1 MTISSTTRI
10 AGPFTGNGVTTT
22 FPFTYKVFSTADVQV
37 IRLTISTG
45 LETTLTIVT
54 DYTITLNGDQD
65 SNPGGN
71 IVLVAAL
78 SALYKLTATS
88 DIANLQPTDL
98 TNQGGFYP
106 EVITDALDRATI
118 QIQQLADQTDR
129 AIKIPISDGVLDM
142 TTPGTADR
150 ASKYFVYDASGL
162 PSVSSGSGTDTA
174 LRTDLANASVS
185 LAGSRLSGFRQTGTG
200 ATARTVDAKLKDT
213 VSVKDFGAVGDGT
226 TDDSAAIQAA
236 ITATIGTL
244 YFPRGTYRVN
254 TRLLINH
261 SNINLVGDGID
272 ATNIYYYYEQIKR
285 TNATAND
292 GLGTPAFE
300 QSQSLFGFKNS
311 AGVGTVIENV
321 GFSHMTLEYKATWS
335 IYDPAYTHDAG
346 EISGIH
352 AFNVDNLSLYSI
364 KIKKFNAC
372 GLRNSWFDDL
382 NYSGSP
388 NVRYTTNLTARN
400 CEFTENHFAGIHLIF
415 VDGAVIENCDI
426 TYNGP
431 NLSRVSDGS
440 MTEAEY
446 YSRRALTGY
455 GYASSAL
462 YGYTTQNIRIDNCRV
477 IGNNRYGIDQHAGLN
492 LVVTNNIIKDNI
504 VSAVRLQLTPGGR
517 AIVSDNII
525 SGMNGA
531 WNDASIAAPS
541 GAFYSRIA
549 SYGGM
554 QVINVG
560 YDTSAPQVPDTSY
573 AKYIITN
580 NIIYDVVQ
588 NTPSQADT
596 IVLFQFNTGQGRM
609 QSTVS
614 GNIAHIG
621 SVNFL
626 VYHATAVSGT
636 VEFDTNAF
644 LFSNN
649 SIYSYGIIRNPFY
662 FEEVET
668 VLFDGNYLSFNSGR
682 VDGATGSVDDITAYL
697 GTIFFGSGVLASAE
711 FRNCICT
718 NNVLVGTGWNGTAYV
733 DYSRSIIGYVSTIYQ
748 EKLVSQD
755 NTINGLSRL
764 EFKKDSI
771 STSNMKLLQGTT
783 SIEPLASVVLG
794 GQQLTADVQ
803 YKEYWLTGSGDGA
816 IELLQ
821 MSLVNGHKSFLVEV
835 LCNAASLA
843 TGQYQG
849 KTQKRVFSVT
859 RRTGTATEINTVVGV
874 GEYLVTTP
882 ATSYAVVASRRTA
895 NDPNPTLTVLS
906 GGATDTQ
913 VLSLSATL
921 GYTTSTPSNGAANC
935 VFKVT
940 LFGAACI

>member
-1 MTISSTTRI
+1 MPNTSITFPASPAVNQQYTYGTTTYVWTGTSWMTYIDSASLMPTNPAAMTRQQFS
-10 AGPFTGNGVTTT
+10 GTGSQTVFTLAADPGALGNGTHIYINGVYQQKATYTTVTTT
-22 FPFTYKVFSTADVQV
+22 LTFSSAPPLGTNNIEVV
-37 IRLTISTG
+37 SFVLSSVTST
-45 LETTLTIVT
+45 
-54 DYTITLNGDQD
+54 D
-65 SNPGGN
+65 
-71 IVLVAAL
+71 
-78 SALYKLTATS
+78 SALVTY
-88 DIANLQPTDL
+88 
-98 TNQGGFYP
+98 
-106 EVITDALDRATI
+106 
-118 QIQQLADQTDR
+118 
-129 AIKIPISDGVLDM
+129 
-142 TTPGTADR
+142 
-150 ASKYFVYDASGL
+150 L
-162 PSVSSGSGTDTA
+162 PS
-174 LRTDLANASVS
+174 
-185 LAGSRLSGFRQTGTG
+185 GTG
-200 ATARTVDAKLKDT
+200 AVTRTAQAKMRDT
-213 VSVKDFGAVGDGT
+213 VSVKDFGAVGDGV

-236 ITATIGTL
+236 ITATTGTL

-335 IYDPAYTHDAG
+335 IYDPAYSHDAG

-400 CEFTENHFAGIHLIF
+400 CEFTENHFAGIHLVF

-440 MTEAEY
+440 MTEAQY

-517 AIVSDNII
+517 SIISDNII

-560 YDTSAPQVPDTSY
+560 WDTTSAQVPDTSY

-596 IVLFQFNTGQGRM
+596 IKLFQFNTGQGRM

-614 GNIAHIG
+614 GNIVHIG
-621 SVNFL
+621 SVDGL

-644 LFSNN
+644 LFNNN
-649 SIYSYGIIRNPFY
+649 SIYSYGIIRNPFF

-668 VLFDGNYLSFNSGR
+668 VLFDGNYLSIKSG
-682 VDGATGSVDDITAYL
+682 VSDGAIGSSPDVSAYL
-697 GTIFFGSGVLASAE
+697 GTIYFGAGVLASAE
-711 FRNCICT
+711 FINGVCT
-718 NNVLVGTGWNGTAYV
+718 NNVLVGTGWNGSAYV
-733 DYSRSIIGYVSTIYQ
+733 DYSRSIFGYVSTDDQ
-748 EKLVSQD
+748 DKLISQD
-755 NTINGLSRL
+755 NIINGLSRL
-764 EFKKDSI
+764 EFKKDAI

-794 GQQLTADVQ
+794 GRALTSDVQ

-821 MSLVNGHKSFLVEV
+821 MSLVNNHKSFLVEV

-859 RRTGTATEINTVVGV
+859 RRSGTATEINTVVGV

-882 ATSYAVVASRRTA
+882 ATSFATVGSRRTA
-895 NDPNPTLTVLS
+895 NDPNPTLTILS

-921 GYTTSTPSNGAANC
+921 GYTTSAPSNGVANC

>member
-1 MTISSTTRI
+1 MTISSTVRI
-10 AGPFTGNGVTTT
+10 AGPYIGSGAATV
-22 FPFTYKVFSTADVQV
+22 FPFAFKVFAAAEMQV
-37 IRLTISTG
+37 AKLN
-45 LETTLTIVT
+45 TTSNVEIILVLNT
-54 DYTITLNGDQD
+54 DYTVQLNGDQ
-65 SNPGGN
+65 NGTPGGT
-71 IVLVAAL
+71 ITLPAVLA
-78 SALYKLTATS
+78 SGYNLTITS

-118 QIQQLADQTDR
+118 QIQQLDQNNR
-129 AIKIPISDGVLDM
+129 AIKIPLSDGVLDM
-142 TTPGTADR
+142 TTPVVAAR
-150 ASKYFVYDASGL
+150 ANKYLAFDAAGL
-162 PSVSSGSGTDTA
+162 PVVSAGTGSDPA
-174 LRTDLANASVS
+174 LRTDLANATALS
-185 LAGSRLSGFRQTGTG
+185 AGSRLSGFRQTGTG

-213 VSVKDFGAVGDGT
+213 VSVKDFGAVGDGV
-226 TDDSAAIQAA
+226 TDDAAAIQAA
-236 ITATIGTL
+236 ITATTGTL

-285 TNATAND
+285 TYATAND
-292 GLGTPAFE
+292 GLGTPEFE

-311 AGVGTVIENV
+311 AGIGTVIENV
-321 GFSHMTLEYKATWS
+321 EFSHMTLEYKATWNL
-335 IYDPAYTHDAG
+335 YDPANSHDGGA
-346 EISGIH
+346 ISGIH

-364 KIKKFNAC
+364 KIKKFNMA
-372 GLRNSWFDDL
+372 GFRNSWFD
-382 NYSGSP
+382 NINQYSSP
-388 NVRYTTNLTARN
+388 NVRFTTNLTLRN
-400 CEFTENHFAGIHLIF
+400 CEFTENHFAGIHLVF

-462 YGYTTQNIRIDNCRV
+462 SGYITQNVRIDNCRV

-504 VSAVRLQLTPGGR
+504 ASAVRLQLTPGGR

-560 YDTSAPQVPDTSY
+560 WDTTSAQVPDTSY

-588 NTPSQADT
+588 NTPSQADV
-596 IVLFQFNTGQGRM
+596 IKLFQFNTGQGRM

-614 GNIAHIG
+614 GNIVHIG
-621 SVNFL
+621 SVDGL
-626 VYHATAVSGT
+626 VLHATAVSGT

-668 VLFDGNYLSFNSGR
+668 VLFDGNYLSIKSG
-682 VDGATGSVDDITAYL
+682 VSDGATGSSPDVSAYL
-697 GTIFFGSGVLASAE
+697 GTIYFGTGVLASAE
-711 FRNCICT
+711 FRNGVCT
-718 NNVLVGTGWNGTAYV
+718 NNVLVGTGWNGSAYV
-733 DYSRSIIGYVSTIYQ
+733 DYSRSIFGYVSTDDQ
-748 EKLVSQD
+748 DKLISQD

-764 EFKKDSI
+764 EFKKDAI

-794 GQQLTADVQ
+794 GRALTSDVQ

-821 MSLVNGHKSFLVEV
+821 MSLANGHKSFLVEV

-843 TGQYQG
+843 TQQYQG

-859 RRTGTATEINTVVGV
+859 RRSGTATEINTVVGA

-882 ATSYAVVASRRTA
+882 GTSFGATGRIA
-895 NDPNPTLTVLS
+895 NDPNPTLTILS
-906 GGATDTQ
+906 GGAADTQ

-921 GYTTSTPSNGAANC
+921 GYTTSAPSNGVANC